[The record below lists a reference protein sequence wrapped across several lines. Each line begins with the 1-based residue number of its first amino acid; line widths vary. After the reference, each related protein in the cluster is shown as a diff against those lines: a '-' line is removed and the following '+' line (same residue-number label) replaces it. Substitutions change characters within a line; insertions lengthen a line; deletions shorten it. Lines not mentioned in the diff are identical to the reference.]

1 MTAWRNETNRWR
13 RPQPV
18 NKRDRNGND
27 KVEIARAPCRYNI
40 SGRDK
45 PVARPLPAPPPPP
58 PAAEHCRRRP
68 SVDHC
73 CCACACAAPR
83 TLTRFA
89 SSYRRFLARV
99 MWISPEG
106 SVRAYV
112 WSFFQFVVNLLKFKF
127 SDPCIIMIYTDKM
140 FPEDFENHPTYYA
153 RRYVQAQPQEPPRS
167 RVRSLKPLSNQVSF
181 HYLICRGSTVNHIRT
196 IGTF

>member
-1 MTAWRNETNRWR
+1 MQIQYQWTRQTSCATF
-13 RPQPV
+13 
-18 NKRDRNGND
+18 
-27 KVEIARAPCRYNI
+27 ART
-40 SGRDK
+40 
-45 PVARPLPAPPPPP
+45 
-58 PAAEHCRRRP
+58 PAA
-68 SVDHC
+68 
-73 CCACACAAPR
+73 ACNR
-83 TLTRFA
+83 TLPETPERWPLLLRLCVRRAAHSHSLLA
-89 SSYRRFLARV
+89 SRRFLARV

-112 WSFFQFVVNLLKFKF
+112 WSFFQFVVNLLKFNF